1 MDFNF
6 LFNNN
11 SFNDKMQSVYYLRF
25 ISFQIWK
32 FLLLFIFLFILFYL
46 THFWPFS
53 FFSVLNFKFLSYIQI
68 YFFLIFIDFLQME
81 LFIQSNSQYSFFE
94 IMIKIFLIPNKTTFS
109 IFAITFLNYINLNI
123 LKSMSYSI
131 DNYIFYLE
139 NDNFNSNFILM
150 IMSALF
156 SIKSISSK
164 ELFKWNEIEVK
175 FIIYFI

>member
-1 MDFNF
+1 
-6 LFNNN
+6 
-11 SFNDKMQSVYYLRF
+11 
-25 ISFQIWK
+25 
-32 FLLLFIFLFILFYL
+32 
-46 THFWPFS
+46 
-53 FFSVLNFKFLSYIQI
+53 
-68 YFFLIFIDFLQME
+68 
-81 LFIQSNSQYSFFE
+81 
-94 IMIKIFLIPNKTTFS
+94 MIKIFLIPNKTTFS

-156 SIKSISSK
+156 SIKSLSSK

-175 FIIYFI
+175 FIIYFM